1 MRDETLETDDAG
13 HGNPASYL
21 GGFGLS
27 VLLTGAAFAAVWLR
41 PFSARVV
48 FECIVAA
55 APVQMVVHLT
65 LFLHLNRSS
74 TQRWN
79 AVVLG
84 FAALIVVILI
94 GGSLWIMTNANENM
108 MPMPGM
114 MVQP

>member
-1 MRDETLETDDAG
+1 MTDAIPERDDAG

-27 VLLTGAAFAAVWLR
+27 VLLTAAAFTAVWLR
-41 PFSARVV
+41 PFSTRAI
-48 FECIVAA
+48 FECIVVAA
-55 APVQMVVHLT
+55 LVQMVVHLT

-79 AVVLG
+79 VVVLG

-114 MVQP
+114 TVQP